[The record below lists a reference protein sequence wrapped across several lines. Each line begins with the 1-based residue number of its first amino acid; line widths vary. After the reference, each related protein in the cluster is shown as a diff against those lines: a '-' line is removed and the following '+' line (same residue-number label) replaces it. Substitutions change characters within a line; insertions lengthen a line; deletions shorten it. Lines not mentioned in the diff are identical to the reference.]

1 MSNLYGSSLQEILD
15 FLEKN
20 NEKTPL
26 IRYFLNLIYNYTGNI
41 TSSDVEYFINAY
53 NYLKNKNEDKLASEL
68 KEYYDEILN
77 NYEGTITIF
86 DDELY
91 LIAIELLDKKKIIKY
106 KDNYRNNYDK
116 QKIKEET
123 VEFNDIDEM
132 IFYYQLNFPEPN
144 EYSQIKKFLSDGTIS
159 IEKKEKLIDLTM
171 EKIISNSYT
180 LRNNQEEVKEIVF
193 LIKKCNLDK
202 YIYYLVKLFAF
213 LTDGWGCLC
222 SSNELLDEVINYDK
236 KQVEK
241 LLYKFIIEAIT
252 REDYPIIK
260 QDSRIIECI
269 EKITPNK
276 VQKCIDILYTFLDKR
291 LPLTKEIGSIRN
303 IFKSNTDIK
312 TILMETFDNL
322 NYLISN
328 ELKDLLLRELNDLK
342 I

>member
-1 MSNLYGSSLQEILD
+1 MISNIKKQLINYYGYNKMSNLYGSSLQEILD

-222 SSNELLDEVINYDK
+222 SSNELLDEVINDETK
-236 KQVEK
+236 IK
-241 LLYKFIIEAIT
+241 YKRT
-252 REDYPIIK
+252 
-260 QDSRIIECI
+260 
-269 EKITPNK
+269 
-276 VQKCIDILYTFLDKR
+276 
-291 LPLTKEIGSIRN
+291 
-303 IFKSNTDIK
+303 
-312 TILMETFDNL
+312 
-322 NYLISN
+322 
-328 ELKDLLLRELNDLK
+328 
-342 I
+342 